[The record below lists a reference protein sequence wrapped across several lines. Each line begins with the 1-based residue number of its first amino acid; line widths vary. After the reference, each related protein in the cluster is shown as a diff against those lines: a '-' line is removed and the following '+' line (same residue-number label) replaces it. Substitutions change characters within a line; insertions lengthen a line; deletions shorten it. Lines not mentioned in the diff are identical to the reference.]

1 MRRLYYA
8 IGILV
13 FLVMMMSIPSVGIAQ
28 DADQPDDDGTAIEET
43 QPEGEGDVEE
53 PDAEVEEEE
62 IDLTDEE
69 VAELLT
75 RVDSFFIDQDMA
87 DLSVDVDIYRDPSR
101 RLNDQN
107 IRTGNPSHIAGLS
120 TIVSHFSYR
129 APEFYELKIMGYV
142 LAGSEVPEDQTFFSQ
157 LLPMPGAPIYT
168 EDIQERFF
176 IRFDGTDEVEGR
188 QAYRIRYSALD
199 RENEF
204 FDYLVYF
211 IDMEQPVILRVES
224 AFDNLYYQGTGRGN
238 YYYDE
243 WLGKYLPIYGHGT
256 VLFFPNRNF
265 NVWGRWYQWNWR
277 TPEELEAEEMEAD
290 QSETEESTTDV
301 EEPAPE
307 AEESAESESEDPPVS
322 ETEDPPASESD
333 EHSDES

>member
-1 MRRLYYA
+1 MRRFIYA
-8 IGILV
+8 IGIPALLV
-13 FLVMMMSIPSVGIAQ
+13 LMMSIPPAGIAQ
-28 DADQPDDDGTAIEET
+28 DADQPDDDDTAIEEIST
-43 QPEGEGDVEE
+43 EGEGDVE
-53 PDAEVEEEE
+53 DAGVEGEEEE
-62 IDLTDEE
+62 IELSDEE

-75 RVDSFFIDQDMA
+75 RVDRFFIDQDMA

-101 RLNDQN
+101 RLNDEN

-120 TIVSHFSYR
+120 TIVSHFAYR

-157 LLPMPGAPIYT
+157 LLPMPGAPIFT
-168 EDIQERFF
+168 EDIRERFF

-224 AFDNLYYQGTGRGN
+224 AFDNVFYQGTGRGN

-256 VLFFPNRNF
+256 VLFYPNRNF

-277 TPEELEAEEMEAD
+277 TPEELEAEQQLNET
-290 QSETEESTTDV
+290 QS
-301 EEPAPE
+301 PE
-307 AEESAESESEDPPVS
+307 AEESPLSEPEESPVS
-322 ETEDPPASESD
+322 DSD
-333 EHSDES
+333 EQADED